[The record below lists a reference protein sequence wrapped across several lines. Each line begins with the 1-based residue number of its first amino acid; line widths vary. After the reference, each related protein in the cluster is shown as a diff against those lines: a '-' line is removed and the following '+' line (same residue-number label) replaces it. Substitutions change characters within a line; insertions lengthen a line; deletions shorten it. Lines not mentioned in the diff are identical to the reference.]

1 MTTARPTL
9 LRASTTST
17 LCLWINRGL
26 ESLWLLAA
34 VLVPLAFLD
43 RDFAVSEAV
52 IAYVEV
58 PKIALLRTLAAL
70 MAILWMVEWGLQ
82 GRFRFGPLFGSQ
94 DFRIRPS
101 TWIAKLAG
109 WLRERPTRWL
119 FLAVWFFLGTT
130 LLSTALSGSVDVSLW
145 GEVPGQDGY
154 PAYTVVPYVV
164 LFGVVATHLK
174 TKPQLWRLLGA
185 IVGMGVLI
193 AFYATLQHYGHDF
206 FDLTETTGG
215 GTRRVTSFMGNTIFA
230 AAVMLMTIPI
240 SLVAGTLALREVSG
254 TNHSSREIKNWMLA
268 LSVAGLWGSVMMV
281 QLLGIT
287 FTFSRGPWIGMI
299 VALSGVL
306 GLASIFVGWR
316 LMVRAL
322 MLVGLTSTFILAV
335 LQGLGSISILGLG
348 PWFSAFLALAGVL
361 WVTAVLAPW
370 RVLGRVAIGLGLT
383 AALVVAVSLGLVWFK
398 GESGAGVDTGSQPT
412 QATVSTAGEVAERF
426 SSIKGQVLGG
436 FIGGR
441 AGHWRVSWRLIR
453 DRPWFEF
460 DTLSLSWLRPLVGYG
475 PDLFRYT
482 YLLESPPDD
491 PDYLVP
497 LEPDHA
503 HNFFIHQT
511 VEQGFLGLL
520 SSLGIF
526 AAVFIVGGY
535 QLLRAKR
542 GYAEVHT
549 LLLIGL
555 LAVFAGRF
563 LEMNVGVARISDL
576 TILWLLLAIFAAL
589 PEVMQDTSRFAGK
602 AAPASS
608 PQRARR
614 RNRPPG
620 GSNRRVQGYDWG
632 LFWRLAFV
640 AWISGGILVLTWVK
654 SVNYVRAS
662 VEVGEGL
669 EQFKEGDFQSTLASL
684 DRAIELAPDVSLY
697 YNHRANVYLAFQMN
711 KNRPKELGCTRQS
724 NLPYEVCLAARSFQ
738 SNLEG
743 VGKRPFYYRSRLAL
757 ANSAYNLPQLDK
769 ETLRF
774 YRESL
779 SLAPNSWPIKNELAD
794 ALLRAGQLEE
804 AQKVLEASLA
814 ITGNTHHSIGAL
826 FLRGMVYEKLGN
838 LKESVSSLER
848 SLSLG
853 LSGEPAKRASRILAE
868 YYTSS
873 GQTENY
879 EPQNAY
885 AYFSRGLAY
894 SGLGQY
900 ERTIKDYTQAIDMS
914 TGFLYLGSPQFF
926 EYFFNRGLAYFNLG
940 RYESAITDMNSAIGG
955 FTHPDRTE
963 AFIIR
968 GISYGEFGQ
977 ADLALQDLSQHEAA
991 IGDLNP
997 GFRLNPQTANVYYTR
1012 GLAYL
1017 YLGQYQRSTANF
1029 DEAIRLEPGN
1039 AAAYA
1044 KRGTAYGALGQQD
1057 RAIQD
1062 LNEARRLGCSC

>member
-1 MTTARPTL
+1 
-9 LRASTTST
+9 
-17 LCLWINRGL
+17 
-26 ESLWLLAA
+26 LLAA
-34 VLVPLAFLD
+34 VLVPLAFLN

-52 IAYVEV
+52 IAYAEV
-58 PKIALLRTLAAL
+58 PKIALLRTLVTL
-70 MAILWMVEWGLQ
+70 MAVLWMVEWGLQ
-82 GRFRFGPLFGSQ
+82 GRFRFGPLFGGPG
-94 DFRIRPS
+94 FRLRPLM
-101 TWIAKLAG
+101 WMAELRG

-119 FLAVWFFLGTT
+119 FLAVLFFLGTT
-130 LLSTALSGSVDVSLW
+130 LLSTALSGSLNVSLW

-154 PAYTVVPYVV
+154 SAYTVVAYVV

-185 IVGMGVLI
+185 IVAMGVLI
-193 AFYATLQHYGHDF
+193 AFYAILQHYGHDF
-206 FDLTETTGG
+206 FDLTESTGG
-215 GTRRVTSFMGNTIFA
+215 GKQRVTAFMGNPIFV

-240 SLVAGTLALREVSG
+240 SLVAGTLALREVAG
-254 TNHSSREIKNWMLA
+254 TNPSPKGPRRRVGPWMLA

-299 VALSGVL
+299 VALSVFL

-316 LMVRAL
+316 LMVRAVL
-322 MLVGLTSTFILAV
+322 LVGLASTFILAV

-348 PWFSAFLALAGVL
+348 PWLSAFLALAGVL
-361 WVTAVLAPW
+361 WVGVVLAPW
-370 RVLGRVAIGLGLT
+370 RMTGRVVLSLGLVAT
-383 AALVVAVSLGLVWFK
+383 LVVAVSLGLVWFK
-398 GESGAGVDTGSQPT
+398 GDGGAAVDAGSP
-412 QATVSTAGEVAERF
+412 STAATASTASQVSERL

-441 AGHWRVSWRLIR
+441 AGHWKVSWRLIR
-453 DRPWFEF
+453 DHPWVEF
-460 DTLSLSWLRPLVGYG
+460 DILNLTWLRPLVGYG
-475 PDLFRYT
+475 PELFRYT

-491 PDYLVP
+491 PDHLIP

-511 VEQGFLGLL
+511 VEQGYLGLL

-535 QLLRAKR
+535 QLLRARR

-555 LAVFAGRF
+555 LAIFAGRF
-563 LEMNVGVARISDL
+563 LEMNVGVARVSDL

-589 PEVMQDTSRFAGK
+589 PLLIQEKSHPAGEEA
-602 AAPASS
+602 AAPMNRGSSASL
-608 PQRARR
+608 PRNVRR
-614 RNRPPG
+614 RNRPSR
-620 GSNRRVQGYDWG
+620 GSNRRVRGYDWG
-632 LFWRLAFV
+632 LFWRLALV
-640 AWISGGILVLTWVK
+640 AWITGGILVLTWVK
-654 SVNYVRAS
+654 GVNYVRAA

-669 EQFKEGDFQSTLASL
+669 EQFQKGDFQSTLASL

-697 YNHRANVYLAFQMN
+697 YNHRANVYLAFQIN
-711 KNRPKELGCTRQS
+711 KNRPKELGCASQS
-724 NLPYEVCLAARSFQ
+724 KQPYDVCLAARSLQ

-743 VGKRPFYYRSRLAL
+743 VGQRPFYYRSRLAL
-757 ANSAYNLPQLDK
+757 ADSAYNLPQLDR
-769 ETLRF
+769 ETVRF

-779 SLAPNSWPIKNELAD
+779 ALVPNSWPIRNELAD
-794 ALLRAGQLEE
+794 ALLKAGQPEE
-804 AQKVLEASLA
+804 ALKVAEASLD
-814 ITGNTHHSIGAL
+814 ITGNTRHSSGAL
-826 FLRGMVYEKLGN
+826 FLRGKAYEKLGE
-838 LKESVSSLER
+838 LEESVSSLER
-848 SLSLG
+848 SLNLG
-853 LSGEPAKRASRILAE
+853 LFGEAAKQAFRILAE
-868 YYTSS
+868 YYLSTGPEIS
-873 GQTENY
+873 Y
-879 EPQNAY
+879 EPQGAY

-900 ERTIKDYTQAIDMS
+900 ERAVEDYNQAIARSEGD
-914 TGFLYLGSPQFF
+914 LYLGDPKFF

-940 RYESAITDMNSAIGG
+940 RYQNAITDMSSAIGG
-955 FTHPDRTE
+955 FRHPNRAE

-968 GISYGEFGQ
+968 GISYGELGQ
-977 ADLALQDLSQHEAA
+977 AELAIQDLAQYKTA
-991 IGDLNP
+991 IEDPDP
-997 GFRLNPQTANVYYTR
+997 GFRLNPQAANVYYTR

-1017 YLGQYQRSTANF
+1017 YLGQHQRSITFF
-1029 DEAIRLEPGN
+1029 DEAIRLEPGD

-1062 LNEARRLGCSC
+1062 FNEARRLGCTC

>member
-1 MTTARPTL
+1 MTTTRPTL

-70 MAILWMVEWGLQ
+70 MAVLWMVEWGLR
-82 GRFRFGPLFGSQ
+82 GRFRFGPLFGDPGFQ
-94 DFRIRPS
+94 LRPS
-101 TWIAKLAG
+101 TWMAELRG
-109 WLRERPTRWL
+109 WLREQPSRWL
-119 FLAVWFFLGTT
+119 FLAVSFFLGTT
-130 LLSTALSGSVDVSLW
+130 LLSTALSGSLDVSLW

-154 PAYTVVPYVV
+154 PAYTVVTYVV

-185 IVGMGVLI
+185 IVGTGVLI
-193 AFYATLQHYGHDF
+193 GIYAILQHYGHDF

-254 TNHSSREIKNWMLA
+254 TNPSPRKVKNWMLA

-287 FTFSRGPWIGMI
+287 FTFSRGPWIAMI
-299 VALSGVL
+299 VALSVFL
-306 GLASIFVGWR
+306 GLATIFVGWR
-316 LMVRAL
+316 LMVRAVL
-322 MLVGLTSTFILAV
+322 LLGLTSTFILAV

-348 PWFSAFLALAGVL
+348 PWLSAFLALAGAL
-361 WVTAVLAPW
+361 WVAAVLAPW
-370 RVLGRVAIGLGLT
+370 RITGRVALGLGL
-383 AALVVAVSLGLVWFK
+383 AATLVVAVSLGLVWFK
-398 GESGAGVDTGSQPT
+398 GDSGAAVDAGSQPT
-412 QATVSTAGEVAERF
+412 QATVSTASEVAERF
-426 SSIKGQVLGG
+426 SSIRGQVLGG

-441 AGHWRVSWRLIR
+441 ASHWRVSWRLIR
-453 DRPWFEF
+453 GHPWVGF

-475 PDLFRYT
+475 PELFRYT
-482 YLLESPPDD
+482 YLLESPPED
-491 PDYLVP
+491 PNSLFP

-535 QLLRAKR
+535 QLLRAR
-542 GYAEVHT
+542 QGYAEVHT

-555 LAVFAGRF
+555 LAIFAGRF
-563 LEMNVGVARISDL
+563 LEMNVGVARVSDL

-589 PEVMQDTSRFAGK
+589 PVVMQDKSRPAGE
-602 AAPASS
+602 AAPVSS
-608 PQRARR
+608 PRSARR
-614 RNRPPG
+614 RIRPPR

-640 AWISGGILVLTWVK
+640 AWISGGIFVLTWVK
-654 SVNYVRAS
+654 SVNYVRAA

-697 YNHRANVYLAFQMN
+697 YNHRANVYLAFQIN
-711 KNRPKELGCTRQS
+711 KNRPKELGCTSQS
-724 NLPYEVCLAARSFQ
+724 KLPYDVCLAARSFQ

-743 VGKRPFYYRSRLAL
+743 VGQRPFYYRSRLAL
-757 ANSAYNLPQLDK
+757 ANSTYSLPQLDR
-769 ETLRF
+769 ETVQF

-779 SLAPNSWPIKNELAD
+779 SLVPNSWPIRNVLAD
-794 ALLRAGQLEE
+794 ALLKAGQPEE
-804 AQKVLEASLA
+804 AGKVLEESLA
-814 ITGNTHHSIGAL
+814 ITGNTAHSVRAL
-826 FLRGMVYEKLGN
+826 FLRGMAYEKLGD
-838 LKESVSSLER
+838 LEKSVASLER

-853 LSGEPAKRASRILAE
+853 LSGEPAKQASRIMVE
-868 YYTSS
+868 YYTST
-873 GQTENY
+873 GQAGNY
-879 EPQNAY
+879 EPKNAY

-900 ERTIKDYTQAIDMS
+900 ERAIEDYDQAIARSEDY
-914 TGFLYLGSPQFF
+914 LYSGSSQFF
-926 EYFFNRGLAYFNLG
+926 EYFFNRGLAYFNLE
-940 RYESAITDMNSAIGG
+940 RYEGAITDMSSAISK
-955 FTHPDRTE
+955 FPHPDQAE

-968 GISYGEFGQ
+968 GISYGELGQ
-977 ADLALQDLSQHEAA
+977 AYLAIQDLAQNEAA

-997 GFRLNPQTANVYYTR
+997 GFRLNPQAAKVHYVR

-1017 YLGQYQRSTANF
+1017 YLGQYQLSITYF

-1039 AAAYA
+1039 AEAYA
-1044 KRGTAYGALGQQD
+1044 KRGKAYGALGQQD